1 MDSQSFQDLL
11 NDIVLRS
18 SGIDGILILDPIE
31 ALPLYHNTE
40 YNEAR
45 QHGEEIVENHDA
57 IADSLS
63 GVHKIADTLKEFG
76 DNSKRGELQYGIF
89 QLSNGILVLY
99 FLEIHQKPVVVA
111 FISGTPDGLGLML
124 NHSKAKIG
132 EIEQALNQ
140 FLAA

>member
-1 MDSQSFQDLL
+1 MDSEEFQDLL
-11 NDIVLRS
+11 NNIVKEKNE
-18 SGIDGILILDPIE
+18 IDGILILDPIE

-45 QHGEEIVENHDA
+45 QYEKDIFENSDA
-57 IADSLS
+57 IAGSLGGS
-63 GVHKIADTLKEFG
+63 HQIANTLKTFG

-111 FISGTPDGLGLML
+111 FISGTAGGLGLML
-124 NHSKAKIG
+124 MHSKAN
-132 EIEQALNQ
+132 IEKVELALNQ
-140 FLAA
+140 LLL